1 MQAVELTPVLQASI
15 GPVTLISGVG
25 LLLLSMT
32 NRLGRVIDR
41 ARILSGEVEKSR
53 ATGKVDESAQVQ
65 LRIIYRRSED
75 LRWAVIFSVLSI
87 FFVALL
93 IVALF
98 GVNALKLEIERIV
111 ITLFVASLVSLVT
124 SLVLFLKDISLALKA
139 LKLEIGGQ
147 L

>member
-1 MQAVELTPVLQASI
+1 MQALELTPVLQASI

-41 ARILSGEVEKSR
+41 ARILSAEVEKSR
-53 ATGKVDESAQVQ
+53 AAGKTDESARVQ
-65 LRIIYRRSED
+65 LQIIYLRSED

-93 IVALF
+93 IMALF
-98 GVNALKLEIERIV
+98 GVNALKWEINPIV
-111 ITLFVASLVSLVT
+111 ITLFGSSLTCLVVSLVF
-124 SLVLFLKDISLALKA
+124 FLKDIFLALKA
-139 LKLEIGGQ
+139 LKLEVGAQ